1 MISDR
6 DMKILNCC
14 VEMVLVKYAKDM
26 LFDFNLLLRPLNSN
40 VRACIRRTK
49 TIYVI

>member
-1 MISDR
+1 M
-6 DMKILNCC
+6 
-14 VEMVLVKYAKDM
+14 EMVLVKYAKDM

-40 VRACIRRTK
+40 VRACIWRTK